1 MKSFYLSILILA
13 LLTACQTKQN
23 QERSLNNPAEKQ
35 QVEEKLVEFFDAF
48 DSYDYQQLR
57 DLTTENY
64 SLIEN
69 GPIWSMD
76 TTFSKLKQYEERGI
90 KMVHKLSEIQTT
102 VDGSTAWV
110 IYKNSGVFTGGKSKR
125 HMEWIESAVFT
136 KRENKWKMAML
147 HSTVLERDTHK
158 SPE

>member
-13 LLTACQTKQN
+13 LFTACQTKQN
-23 QERSLNNPAEKQ
+23 QERSLNTQAAKQ

-57 DLTTENY
+57 DLTTEDY

-76 TTFSKLKQYEERGI
+76 TTVSKLKQYEERGI

-110 IYKNSGVFTGGKSKR
+110 IYKNVGVFTGGKAKR
-125 HMEWIESAVFT
+125 NMEWIESAVFT
-136 KRENKWKMAML
+136 KRENEWKMAML
-147 HSTVLERDTHK
+147 HSTVLKRNASKQE
-158 SPE
+158 E